1 MNYLEDICTVFG
13 GADIDV
19 DERIKNVNIHL
30 LVAPSNLPNDANLL
44 RLISSFPPQDNV
56 TAFLEDDSDGNYT
69 ITSNTPFDKESYV
82 TFRNS
87 LLDDVPVSITFEI
100 TKGFKDEY
108 LSVYCFE
115 KFVNDILNL
124 PICDMLAAFAD
135 LYEEQQHIYFKVY
148 DREIFFKTGTMVFD
162 SGTHSIKWTVRD
174 RKSRLDKCREI
185 SCFYNQSQYPLL
197 PDDFAVDVGSEKCK
211 LNDLFSNICTI
222 LSLAYLATTSSIT
235 ENELRIQITGQ
246 RILDDVI
253 PLQLQESNEEMY
265 KIYSWVFV
273 DGNPIDKMLL
283 ARNTISTHCRFTK
296 ITRLDGKTLASIQAN
311 YNLYLKKNVE
321 QYIELTNV
329 VAEHIQTS
337 VNNMAECI
345 DKLQNGIKGN
355 LIAVLGFLL
364 STVLTSGI
372 SGRSLDDI
380 FTKDIITIM
389 YFVLLGSLI
398 YCGVTVSEIVAR
410 QKRVLSQYDEI
421 LKHYEKVLSKEDIC
435 EIAGNGETINKAKS
449 KLKWEVATWAAVWII
464 FILIAFMTIDGLEKG
479 MHFFSYLL
487 CFVRRACS
495 AVFNKAV

>member
-1 MNYLEDICTVFG
+1 M
-13 GADIDV
+13 
-19 DERIKNVNIHL
+19 
-30 LVAPSNLPNDANLL
+30 
-44 RLISSFPPQDNV
+44 
-56 TAFLEDDSDGNYT
+56 
-69 ITSNTPFDKESYV
+69 
-82 TFRNS
+82 
-87 LLDDVPVSITFEI
+87 EI
-100 TKGFKDEY
+100 QLTKCCWHGIQ
-108 LSVYCFE
+108 SV
-115 KFVNDILNL
+115 
-124 PICDMLAAFAD
+124 
-135 LYEEQQHIYFKVY
+135 HI
-148 DREIFFKTGTMVFD
+148 
-162 SGTHSIKWTVRD
+162 
-174 RKSRLDKCREI
+174 
-185 SCFYNQSQYPLL
+185 
-197 PDDFAVDVGSEKCK
+197 
-211 LNDLFSNICTI
+211 
-222 LSLAYLATTSSIT
+222 
-235 ENELRIQITGQ
+235 
-246 RILDDVI
+246 
-253 PLQLQESNEEMY
+253 
-265 KIYSWVFV
+265 
-273 DGNPIDKMLL
+273 
-283 ARNTISTHCRFTK
+283 
-296 ITRLDGKTLASIQAN
+296 DGKTLASIRAN

-364 STVLTSGI
+364 SAVLTSGI

-389 YFVLLGSLI
+389 YFVLWGSLI